1 MTHASGYERTMSL
14 RCPIC
19 ADWTTRMRQTR
30 LLAFT
35 SKKFRGHKSEF
46 LGHLFKVH
54 AIRGEQA
61 KQMLQ
66 DAQAGQP
73 AKQKGARKEERR

>member
-1 MTHASGYERTMSL
+1 
-14 RCPIC
+14 
-19 ADWTTRMRQTR
+19 MRQMR

-46 LGHLFKVH
+46 LKHLFQVH

-73 AKQKGARKEERR
+73 AKQKGART